1 MLNADFIES
10 LRVRLDAHPIYA
22 AVATP
27 GDLRVFMQHHVYSV
41 WDFMS
46 LIKYLQNEV
55 APARW
60 PWMPGSD
67 AAVQRFIN
75 ELVLEEETDIALPG
89 HDGHTSHFTL
99 YLAAMREIGADADT
113 PARYVETVGEAGID
127 AALASGL
134 APKPSAAFNRS
145 TFDFLASGK
154 PHTVAAALAL
164 VVAPCLLAPGKVT
177 KLGSIAYANN
187 GNGGGN
193 GGNGNGGSS
202 AGGNSS
208 GNSNA
213 GGNSGNS
220 NAGGNSGNSNAGGG
234 NPNAGPGNNNGK
246 GNTDPGGKNSYTN
259 TATGDTLSIEGDKIT
274 VIHRNGMKEK
284 VQNGRFEMTD
294 ALGRTI
300 VDRVATQEDVS
311 RLLNL

>member
-75 ELVLEEETDIALPG
+75 EMVLEEETDVAPPG
-89 HDGHTSHFTL
+89 QEGHTSHFML
-99 YLAAMREIGADADT
+99 YLAAMREIGADPGV
-113 PARYVETVGEAGID
+113 PARFVQKVAEEGVD
-127 AALASGL
+127 AALDAGL
-134 APKPSAAFNRS
+134 APAPSVAFTRT

-164 VVAPCLLAPGKVT
+164 GREHIIPSMFRALLSRMAVTEAQAPSFHYYLNRHVHLDGDSHAPLSLRLLAALCGDDPGKWREAEAAAETAVDAR
-177 KLGSIAYANN
+177 LQLWDGALA
-187 GNGGGN
+187 
-193 GGNGNGGSS
+193 
-202 AGGNSS
+202 AL
-208 GNSNA
+208 
-213 GGNSGNS
+213 
-220 NAGGNSGNSNAGGG
+220 
-234 NPNAGPGNNNGK
+234 PGRQSK
-246 GNTDPGGKNSYTN
+246 
-259 TATGDTLSIEGDKIT
+259 A
-274 VIHRNGMKEK
+274 
-284 VQNGRFEMTD
+284 
-294 ALGRTI
+294 A
-300 VDRVATQEDVS
+300 
-311 RLLNL
+311 